1 MLFCGRKRKHKFHIV
16 QALLAV
22 TLLLLLSFAQNAN
35 AKEQENGEEIYETE
49 IGELEQSTEETEDT
63 EDVDNT
69 EENKI
74 AFFSQTYG
82 NGTISLGSYNGGGT
96 ISLTE
101 DVTASGI
108 CQLNGVLDIDLNGHK
123 MAMQNN
129 ASFMLCSD
137 NAVLNIRDSAGGGVI
152 YASCQLRHSKFIW
165 WNIGRGEYDKASTEW
180 WLREFIQKQYGNTGI
195 PHVWWSYT

>member
-1 MLFCGRKRKHKFHIV
+1 MLFCGRKRKRKFHIV
-16 QALLAV
+16 QAFLV
-22 TLLLLLSFAQNAN
+22 VMLLLLLSFSQNAN

-49 IGELEQSTEETEDT
+49 IGELEQSTEETEDI

-82 NGTISLGSYNGGGT
+82 SGTISLGRYNGGGT

-108 CQLNGVLDIDLNGHK
+108 CQLNGVLNIDLNGHK
-123 MAMQNN
+123 MTMQNN

-152 YASCQLRHSKFIW
+152 YASCQLIW
-165 WNIGRGEYDKASTEW
+165 I
-180 WLREFIQKQYGNTGI
+180 
-195 PHVWWSYT
+195 

>member
-22 TLLLLLSFAQNAN
+22 TLLLLLSFVQNAN

-82 NGTISLGSYNGGGT
+82 SGTISLGSYNGGGT

-101 DVTASGI
+101 DVTPPPAESRI
-108 CQLNGVLDIDLNGHK
+108 LSTALSLH
-123 MAMQNN
+123 
-129 ASFMLCSD
+129 
-137 NAVLNIRDSAGGGVI
+137 NIKLALFCIVI
-152 YASCQLRHSKFIW
+152 LWPFKSISKTPF
-165 WNIGRGEYDKASTEW
+165 N
-180 WLREFIQKQYGNTGI
+180 
-195 PHVWWSYT
+195 